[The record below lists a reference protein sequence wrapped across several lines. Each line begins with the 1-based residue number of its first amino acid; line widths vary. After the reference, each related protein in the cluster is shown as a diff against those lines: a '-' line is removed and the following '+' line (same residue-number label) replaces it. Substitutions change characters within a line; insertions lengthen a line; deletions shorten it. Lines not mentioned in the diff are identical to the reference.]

1 MERPFWVRLGLWG
14 LGTRSVVTAFFVLS
28 AVFATAVIAFWS
40 WWGALLYL
48 AAAWYWFAMRWVDKY
63 DSW

>member
-1 MERPFWVRLGLWG
+1 MERPVWVQLGLWG
-14 LGTRSVVTAFFVLS
+14 LGTRSVVIAFFVLS
-28 AVFATAVIAFWS
+28 VVVATALCAVWS

-48 AAAWYWFAMRWVDKY
+48 AAAWYWFAMRWVDKN